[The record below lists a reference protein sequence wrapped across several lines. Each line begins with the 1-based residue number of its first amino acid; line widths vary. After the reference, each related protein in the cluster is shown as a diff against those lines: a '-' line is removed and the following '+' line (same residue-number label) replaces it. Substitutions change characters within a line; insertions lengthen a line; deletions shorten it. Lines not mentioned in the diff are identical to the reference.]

1 MRYLDACDLPK
12 VDVWLLAVAVAVAV
26 TVAARQP
33 LRQATRN
40 DGF

>member
-12 VDVWLLAVAVAVAV
+12 VDVWLLAVAVAV

>member
-12 VDVWLLAVAVAVAV
+12 VDVWLLAVAV